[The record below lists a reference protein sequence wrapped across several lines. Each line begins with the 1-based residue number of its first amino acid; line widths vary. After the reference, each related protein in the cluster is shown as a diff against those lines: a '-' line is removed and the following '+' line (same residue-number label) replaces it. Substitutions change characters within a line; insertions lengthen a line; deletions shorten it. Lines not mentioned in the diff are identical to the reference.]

1 MGLGGII
8 GGASNVFAANPLTGV
23 FGNAISLASRNL
35 VSSFGQNLIQQ
46 LGDAVGLPQPIIDAA
61 QGQFAMMTGDP
72 LGAAQNGFEAAQGFA
87 EVLGDG
93 PLGQAEFARNYEDAL
108 ARMGSDI
115 AGGEDVRAARAGG
128 GRAGGSW
135 LMALASAL
143 GDKANDLADQM
154 SELADNMS
162 AENSKPK
169 DSMLFSAKSQEFGL
183 FMNAANT
190 ALKTA
195 GESLTTMARK
205 GG

>member
-1 MGLGGII
+1 MVSI
-8 GGASNVFAANPLTGV
+8 NPLGSLNPLNALATAAS
-23 FGNAISLASRNL
+23 GNLVSLATRNL

-46 LGDAVGLPQPIIDAA
+46 LGSALGLPQPLIDAA
-61 QGQFAMMTGDP
+61 QGQFALASGDP
-72 LGAAQNGFEAAQGFA
+72 LGAAQNYREAAEGFA
-87 EVLGDG
+87 GALGDS
-93 PLGQAEFARNYEDAL
+93 PLGQAEFARNADEAL

-115 AGGEDVRAARAGG
+115 AGGEELRAARAGG
-128 GRAGGSW
+128 GKAAGSW

-143 GDKANDLADQM
+143 GDKANDLAGQM
-154 SELADNMS
+154 KELADDMS

-205 GG
+205 GS